1 MACKDSFDIGR
12 FGRFLSFELKETVR
26 ENGLF
31 ILLAGLVPLM
41 LLIVTFLFSLTYNPE
56 KIGEVWSGYAG
67 LKAFVATVAIVLF
80 LLIFPILKYG
90 DITDRR
96 KGQMPLMLPS
106 SHAEKACSAFLVSVI
121 IVPAVFMLLYF
132 GTDALLCAVFPE
144 CGKSL
149 AGYYART
156 GLIDSSYGSFN
167 INCTFAFF
175 LPPMVSLAGLAG
187 GALFKKHKI
196 TKTFFSCSVAF
207 ILFMMT
213 MVSIIDSSE
222 ISIEQ
227 IRNNFEW
234 FWYTVQTV
242 TAAGFGFYYWKRT
255 ASIEL

>member
-1 MACKDSFDIGR
+1 MARKDSFDIGR

-222 ISIEQ
+222 TSIEQ

>member
-1 MACKDSFDIGR
+1 MARKDSFDIGR

-56 KIGEVWSGYAG
+56 KIGEVWSGYVG

-167 INCTFAFF
+167 INSSFAFF

-207 ILFMMT
+207 ILF
-213 MVSIIDSSE
+213 
-222 ISIEQ
+222 
-227 IRNNFEW
+227 IRF
-234 FWYTVQTV
+234 F
-242 TAAGFGFYYWKRT
+242 
-255 ASIEL
+255 

>member
-1 MACKDSFDIGR
+1 MARKDSFDIGR

-41 LLIVTFLFSLTYNPE
+41 LLIVTFLFTLTYNPE

>member
-1 MACKDSFDIGR
+1 MARKDSFDIGR

-56 KIGEVWSGYAG
+56 KIDEVWSGYAG

-213 MVSIIDSSE
+213 MISIIDSSE

>member
-1 MACKDSFDIGR
+1 MARKDSFDIGR

-156 GLIDSSYGSFN
+156 GLID
-167 INCTFAFF
+167 FF
-175 LPPMVSLAGLAG
+175 QYQQLFRLLPSADGFPCRACRRGAVQKAQDHQDLLQLFRSLHTVHDDNGQ
-187 GALFKKHKI
+187 HNR
-196 TKTFFSCSVAF
+196 FF
-207 ILFMMT
+207 
-213 MVSIIDSSE
+213 
-222 ISIEQ
+222 
-227 IRNNFEW
+227 
-234 FWYTVQTV
+234 
-242 TAAGFGFYYWKRT
+242 
-255 ASIEL
+255 

>member
-167 INCTFAFF
+167 INSSFAFF

-222 ISIEQ
+222 TSIEQ

>member
-56 KIGEVWSGYAG
+56 KIGEVWSGYVG

-167 INCTFAFF
+167 INSSFAFF

-213 MVSIIDSSE
+213 MVNIIDSSE

>member
-1 MACKDSFDIGR
+1 MARKDSFDIGR
-12 FGRFLSFELKETVR
+12 FGRFLSFELKETVQ

-167 INCTFAFF
+167 INSSFAFF

-207 ILFMMT
+207 ILFIMT

-222 ISIEQ
+222 TSIEQ

>member
-1 MACKDSFDIGR
+1 MARKDSFDIGR

-96 KGQMPLMLPS
+96 KGQMSLMLPS

>member
-1 MACKDSFDIGR
+1 MARKDSFDIGR

-41 LLIVTFLFSLTYNPE
+41 FLIVTFLFSLTYNPE

-156 GLIDSSYGSFN
+156 GLIDYNYGSFN
-167 INCTFAFF
+167 INCSFAFF

-196 TKTFFSCSVAF
+196 TKTFFSCSLAF

-213 MVSIIDSSE
+213 MISIIDSSE

-242 TAAGFGFYYWKRT
+242 TAAGFGLYYWKRT

>member
-1 MACKDSFDIGR
+1 MARKDSFDIGR

-156 GLIDSSYGSFN
+156 GLIDSNYGSFN
-167 INCTFAFF
+167 INSSFAFF

-213 MVSIIDSSE
+213 MVSIINSSE

>member
-56 KIGEVWSGYAG
+56 RIGEVWSGYAG

>member
-1 MACKDSFDIGR
+1 MARKDSFDIGR

-213 MVSIIDSSE
+213 MVSIINSSE

>member
-1 MACKDSFDIGR
+1 MARKDSFDIGR

-167 INCTFAFF
+167 INSSFAFF

>member
-1 MACKDSFDIGR
+1 MARKDSFDIGR

-167 INCTFAFF
+167 INSSFAFF

-213 MVSIIDSSE
+213 MISIIDSSE

>member
-1 MACKDSFDIGR
+1 MARKDSFDIGR

-41 LLIVTFLFSLTYNPE
+41 FLIVTFLFSLTYNPE

>member
-1 MACKDSFDIGR
+1 MARKDSFDIGR

-167 INCTFAFF
+167 INSSFAFF

-207 ILFMMT
+207 ILFIMT

>member
-1 MACKDSFDIGR
+1 MARKDSFDIGR

-56 KIGEVWSGYAG
+56 KIDEVWSGYAG

>member
-1 MACKDSFDIGR
+1 MARKDSFDIGR

-156 GLIDSSYGSFN
+156 GLIDSNYGSFN
-167 INCTFAFF
+167 INSSFAFF

-213 MVSIIDSSE
+213 MISIIDSSE

>member
-207 ILFMMT
+207 ILFIMT

>member
-1 MACKDSFDIGR
+1 MVRKDSFDIGR

>member
-1 MACKDSFDIGR
+1 MARKDSFDIGR

-156 GLIDSSYGSFN
+156 GLIDSNYGSFN
-167 INCTFAFF
+167 INSSFAFF